1 MGKALYSNLR
11 LDAYGPGFESSCVQ
25 IFFCNFSYIFTARCT
40 FSAKRGI
47 AIACRLSVRLSLRLS
62 VTVIGKMRNCGMQ
75 NAESKV
81 RNPKMRKGLQNGG

>member
-1 MGKALYSNLR
+1 
-11 LDAYGPGFESSCVQ
+11 
-25 IFFCNFSYIFTARCT
+25 
-40 FSAKRGI
+40 
-47 AIACRLSVRLSLRLS
+47 